1 MAIRLRLAIHGLRNN
16 RFFHLVAIDHRKA
29 RNAQPAELLG
39 IYKPRIEGV
48 EGSKTLEW
56 SVSRIKY
63 WLEEGAIP
71 SKSVLGLLEQVCIS
85 ND

>member
-63 WLEEGAIP
+63 WLEKGAIP

>member
-29 RNAQPAELLG
+29 RNAKPAELLG

-48 EGSKTLEW
+48 EGSKTLEC
-56 SVSRIKY
+56 V
-63 WLEEGAIP
+63 
-71 SKSVLGLLEQVCIS
+71 
-85 ND
+85 